1 MTSINIPED
10 IYFGYYEE
18 ADRRGYKKKDGN
30 VDTVRLVIETLRKN
44 MKKLQKEK
52 LQMEAAQ

>member
-18 ADRRGYKKKDGN
+18 ADRRGYQKPDGK
-30 VDTVRLVIETLRKN
+30 VDTVRMINETLRNN
-44 MKKLQKEK
+44 MKKLQEEI
-52 LQMEAAQ
+52 LA